1 MCGYLLLRLLM
12 HSSGSKYSLTTVK
25 DILQDLPKRN
35 NSPSKFEHRLCAKN
49 GRLDQK
55 IATVNLFST
64 RILIEKN
71 KNVDFTVLFAGMKVR
86 VSNCR
91 SWVLNNGPLCL

>member
-1 MCGYLLLRLLM
+1 MCGYLLPRLLM

-71 KNVDFTVLFAGMKVR
+71 KKCGFHCFI
-86 VSNCR
+86 CR
-91 SWVLNNGPLCL
+91 DEGQSVKLQKLGSQ